1 MANKKYDVFVIGGGS
16 AGQAVANSCANEGLK
31 VAITEKRE
39 YGGTCPLRGCD
50 PKKVLLAST
59 EVLELATDMK
69 GKGVLNIPEF
79 SWKQM
84 QKFKTSF
91 TKPIPSG
98 SIDNLKDNGVDIYE
112 GNASFLTE
120 NTLSV
125 GDKIIEASKIVI
137 ATGLKPIE
145 LPIDG
150 AKYMKTSEDFLSLK
164 KLPKSMVFV
173 GGGYIGMEFAHIA
186 ARCGVKVTV
195 IHSHEKP
202 LDGFDPDLVDKLIA
216 YSKELG
222 IKFIL
227 DAKVDKVVKGKK
239 KFKVHFNTDNSKAE
253 HVKAKMV
260 FNTAGRVPNIESL
273 AVENGNVTEGKKGL
287 AVNDYLQS
295 TTNKSVYICGDVSD
309 HGLPLTS
316 MTGPE
321 SKTVIANIVN
331 GNKTKIDTPVIPSVV
346 YTLPNMASVGYSEEE
361 AKKRYK
367 NVIVNFDIATDWFN
381 AGRINAPLYG
391 FKIIINERTNEIV
404 GAHIVGPHAGETI
417 NLFSMAI
424 KMGMT
429 TDDVKEVVFTYP
441 SWSYDLNKML

>member
-16 AGQAVANSCANEGLK
+16 AGQAVANLCANEGLK

-50 PKKVLLAST
+50 PKKALLAST

-69 GKGVLNIPEF
+69 GKGVLNIPEL

-84 QKFKTSF
+84 QKFKKSF

-98 SIDNLKDNGVDIYE
+98 SIESLH
-112 GNASFLTE
+112 NAGITTYDGEATFIDE

-125 GDKIIEASKIVI
+125 GDEIIEASKIVI
-137 ATGLKPIE
+137 ATGLRPIE
-145 LPIDG
+145 LPIEG
-150 AKYMKTSEDFLSLK
+150 AKFMKTSDNFLSLM

-173 GGGYIGMEFAHIA
+173 GGGYIGMEFAQIA
-186 ARCGVKVTV
+186 VRCGVKVTV
-195 IHSHEKP
+195 IHSHKQP
-202 LDGFDPDLVDKLIA
+202 LNGFDPDLVAKLTE

-227 DAKVDKVVKGKK
+227 DAKVNSVEKGKK
-239 KFKVHFNTDNSKAE
+239 KYKVNYLENGVEKHLKT
-253 HVKAKMV
+253 KMV
-260 FNTAGRVPNIESL
+260 FNTAGRVPNINGLDIEK
-273 AVENGNVTEGKKGL
+273 GNVTLGEKGI
-287 AVNDYLQS
+287 AVNDYLQN
-295 TTNKSVYICGDVSD
+295 TTNNGVYACGDVSD

-321 SKTVIANIVN
+321 ANIVIANILK
-331 GNKTKIDTPVIPSVV
+331 GNKEKINTPVIPSVV
-346 YTLPNMASVGYSEEE
+346 YTLPNIASVGYSEEE
-361 AKKRYK
+361 AKNRFK
-367 NVIVNFDIATDWFN
+367 NIIVKQNLAENWFN
-381 AGRINAPLYG
+381 ARRINAPVYAY
-391 FKIIINERTNEIV
+391 KILINERTNVIV

-424 KMGMT
+424 RNKMT
-429 TDDVKEVVFTYP
+429 IDAVKNVVFTYP
-441 SWSYDLNKML
+441 SWGYDLNRML